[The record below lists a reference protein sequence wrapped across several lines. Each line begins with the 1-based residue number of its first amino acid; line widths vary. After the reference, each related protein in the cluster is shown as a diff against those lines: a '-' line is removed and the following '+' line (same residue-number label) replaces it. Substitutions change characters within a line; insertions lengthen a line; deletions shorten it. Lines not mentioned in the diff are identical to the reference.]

1 VTCEPSAP
9 TAPLGR
15 PDLAATA
22 PGLRPESAGAPAL
35 AELTTLRVGGPAD
48 RYVEAHSEE
57 ELVATVRA
65 ADEAG
70 EPLLVLGGG
79 SNLLVGDEGFG
90 GVVVRDLRQG
100 VTVDAQDSCGGASF
114 HAPAGQ
120 DWDALV
126 ARAVAE
132 EWVGVEALSGIPGTV
147 GAAPVQNIGAYGQEV
162 AGVISTVR
170 VWDRA
175 RSRVRTLALGELGFG
190 YRTSVLKRS
199 MHADLPERGDGE
211 ADGPWYPSPR
221 YVVLDVGFQSR
232 LGSLSAPVAYPELAR
247 ALGVQV
253 GDRAPSADVRAAVL
267 ALRARK
273 GMLLDGVGPD
283 AGSGV
288 AAAAHPTDPAVTAGG
303 PDHDRW
309 SAGSFFTNP
318 VVPAEQADLLPAE
331 APRYPVRSSTPSRT
345 TGPSL
350 GEIDPALVKTSAAWL
365 IEHAGFTKGFGVHGA
380 SSLASLS
387 TKHTLAL
394 TNRGGANA
402 ADVVE
407 LARAVRDGVLDAFG
421 IELVPEPVLVGV
433 AL

>member
-1 VTCEPSAP
+1 MD
-9 TAPLGR
+9 R
-15 PDLAATA
+15 DLPEIVGTA
-22 PGLRPESAGAPAL
+22 PGLRPEAVGTPSL

-48 RYVEAHSEE
+48 RYVEAHSEA
-57 ELVATVRA
+57 ELLEIVRA

-70 EPLLVLGGG
+70 DPLLVVGGG

-90 GVVVRDLRQG
+90 GVVVRDLRRG
-100 VTVDAQDSCGGASF
+100 ITVDAEDSCGGASF

-120 DWDALV
+120 DWDELV

-147 GAAPVQNIGAYGQEV
+147 GAAPVQNIGAYGQDV
-162 AGVISTVR
+162 AGVVSTVR

-175 RSRVRTLALGELGFG
+175 RSRVRTLALGELAFG
-190 YRTSVLKRS
+190 YRTSLLKRS
-199 MHADLPERGDGE
+199 MHVDAGAGFDD
-211 ADGPWYPSPR
+211 DGPWYPSPR
-221 YVVLDVGFQSR
+221 YVVLDVGFQAR
-232 LGSLSAPVAYPELAR
+232 LGSSSAPVAYPELAR
-247 ALGVQV
+247 TLGVQV

-267 ALRARK
+267 SLRARK
-273 GMLLDGVGPD
+273 GMLLDGAGPD
-283 AGSGV
+283 V
-288 AAAAHPTDPAVTAGG
+288 DPAAG

-331 APRYPVRSSTPSRT
+331 APRYPVRTATPTRT

-350 GEIDPALVKTSAAWL
+350 GEIDPTLVKTSAAWL
-365 IEHAGFTKGFGVHGA
+365 IEHAGFTKGFGVHGP
-380 SSLASLS
+380 SSLARLS

-394 TNRGGANA
+394 TNRGGASA
-402 ADVVE
+402 EDVVE
-407 LARAVRDGVLDAFG
+407 LARAVRDGVVEAFG
-421 IELVPEPVLVGV
+421 VELVPEPVLVGV

>member
-1 VTCEPSAP
+1 MD
-9 TAPLGR
+9 R
-15 PDLAATA
+15 DLPEIVGTA
-22 PGLRPESAGAPAL
+22 PGLRPEAVGTPSL

-48 RYVEAHSEE
+48 RYLEAHSEA
-57 ELVATVRA
+57 ELLEIVRA

-70 EPLLVLGGG
+70 EPLLVVGGG

-90 GVVVRDLRQG
+90 GVVVRDLRRG
-100 VTVDAQDSCGGASF
+100 ITVDAEDSCGGASF

-120 DWDALV
+120 DWDELV

-147 GAAPVQNIGAYGQEV
+147 GAAPVQNIGAYGQDV

-175 RSRVRTLALGELGFG
+175 RSRVRTLALGELAFG
-190 YRTSVLKRS
+190 YRTSLLKRS
-199 MHADLPERGDGE
+199 MHVDADAGSDD
-211 ADGPWYPSPR
+211 DGPWYPSPR
-221 YVVLDVGFQSR
+221 YVVLDVGFQAR

-247 ALGVQV
+247 TLDVEV

-283 AGSGV
+283 V
-288 AAAAHPTDPAVTAGG
+288 DPAAG

-331 APRYPVRSSTPSRT
+331 APRYPVRTATPTRT

-350 GEIDPALVKTSAAWL
+350 GEIDPTLVKTSAAWL
-365 IEHAGFTKGFGVHGA
+365 IEHAGFTKGFGVHGP
-380 SSLASLS
+380 SSLARLS

-394 TNRGGANA
+394 TNRGGASA
-402 ADVVE
+402 EDVVE
-407 LARAVRDGVLDAFG
+407 LARAVRDGVVEAFG
-421 IELVPEPVLVGV
+421 VELVPEPVLVGV

>member
-1 VTCEPSAP
+1 MTCEPAAP
-9 TAPLGR
+9 RVVDPATAT
-15 PDLAATA
+15 ATA
-22 PGLRPESAGAPAL
+22 PGLRPDSVGDPTL

-48 RYVEAHSEE
+48 RYVEVHDEA
-57 ELVATVRA
+57 ELIATVRA
-65 ADEAG
+65 ADDAG

-79 SNLLVGDEGFG
+79 SNLLVADEGFG

-114 HAPAGQ
+114 TAPAGQ

-162 AGVISTVR
+162 AGVVSTVR
-170 VWDRA
+170 VWDRV
-175 RSRVRTLALGELGFG
+175 RGRVRTLALGELGFG

-199 MHADLPERGDGE
+199 MHVGAAGDAGADGD
-211 ADGPWYPSPR
+211 ASGPWYPSPR
-221 YVVLDVGFQSR
+221 WVVLEVGFQTR

-247 ALGVQV
+247 RLGVEV
-253 GDRAPSADVRAAVL
+253 GERAPMADVRDAVL
-267 ALRARK
+267 ALRAGK
-273 GMLLDGVGPD
+273 GMLLD
-283 AGSGV
+283 A
-288 AAAAHPTDPAVTAGG
+288 DPAA

-318 VVPAEQADLLPAE
+318 VVPADQADLLPAE
-331 APRYPVRSSTPSRT
+331 APRYPVRSATPSRT

-365 IEHAGFTKGFGVHGA
+365 IEHAGFGKGFGVHGA
-380 SSLASLS
+380 SSPATLS
-387 TKHTLAL
+387 TRHTLAL
-394 TNRGGANA
+394 TNRGGASA
-402 ADVVE
+402 ADVLE

-421 IELVPEPVLVGV
+421 VELVPEPVLVG
-433 AL
+433 ASL

>member
-1 VTCEPSAP
+1 MPEIV
-9 TAPLGR
+9 G
-15 PDLAATA
+15 TA
-22 PGLRPESAGAPAL
+22 PGLRPEAVGTPSL

-48 RYVEAHSEE
+48 RYVEAHSEA
-57 ELVATVRA
+57 ELVEIVRA

-70 EPLLVLGGG
+70 EPLLVIGGG

-90 GVVVRDLRQG
+90 GVVVRDLRRG
-100 VTVDAQDSCGGASF
+100 ITVDAEDSCGGASF

-120 DWDALV
+120 DWDELV

-147 GAAPVQNIGAYGQEV
+147 GAAPVQNIGAYGQDV
-162 AGVISTVR
+162 AGVVSTVR

-175 RSRVRTLALGELGFG
+175 RSRVRTLALGELAFG
-190 YRTSVLKRS
+190 YRTSLLKRS
-199 MHADLPERGDGE
+199 MHVDAGAGSDD
-211 ADGPWYPSPR
+211 DGPWYPSPR
-221 YVVLDVGFQSR
+221 YVVLDVGFQAR

-247 ALGVQV
+247 TLGVQV

-283 AGSGV
+283 V
-288 AAAAHPTDPAVTAGG
+288 DPAAG

-331 APRYPVRSSTPSRT
+331 APRYPVRTATPTRT

-350 GEIDPALVKTSAAWL
+350 GEIDPTLVKTSAAWL
-365 IEHAGFTKGFGVHGA
+365 IEHAGFTKGFGVHGP
-380 SSLASLS
+380 SSLARLS

-394 TNRGGANA
+394 TNRGGASA
-402 ADVVE
+402 EDVVE
-407 LARAVRDGVLDAFG
+407 LARAVRDGVVEAFG
-421 IELVPEPVLVGV
+421 VELVPEPVLVGV

>member
-1 VTCEPSAP
+1 MD
-9 TAPLGR
+9 R
-15 PDLAATA
+15 DLPEIVGTA
-22 PGLRPESAGAPAL
+22 PGLRPEAVGTPSL

-48 RYVEAHSEE
+48 RYLEAHSEA
-57 ELVATVRA
+57 ELLEIVRA

-70 EPLLVLGGG
+70 EPLLVVGGG

-90 GVVVRDLRQG
+90 GVVVRDLRRG
-100 VTVDAQDSCGGASF
+100 ITVDAEDSCGGASF

-120 DWDALV
+120 DWDELV

-147 GAAPVQNIGAYGQEV
+147 GAAPVQNIGAYGQDV

-175 RSRVRTLALGELGFG
+175 RSRVRTLALGELAFG
-190 YRTSVLKRS
+190 YRTSLLKRS
-199 MHADLPERGDGE
+199 MHVDAGAGSDD
-211 ADGPWYPSPR
+211 DGPWYPSPR
-221 YVVLDVGFQSR
+221 YVVLDVGFQAR

-247 ALGVQV
+247 ALDVQV

-283 AGSGV
+283 V
-288 AAAAHPTDPAVTAGG
+288 DPAAG

-331 APRYPVRSSTPSRT
+331 APRYPVRTATPSRT

-350 GEIDPALVKTSAAWL
+350 GEIDPTLVKTSAAWL
-365 IEHAGFTKGFGVHGA
+365 IEHAGFTKGFGVHGP
-380 SSLASLS
+380 SSLARLS

-394 TNRGGANA
+394 TNRGGASA
-402 ADVVE
+402 EDVVE
-407 LARAVRDGVLDAFG
+407 LARAVRDGVVEAFG
-421 IELVPEPVLVGV
+421 VELVPEPVLVGV

>member
-1 VTCEPSAP
+1 M
-9 TAPLGR
+9 
-15 PDLAATA
+15 
-22 PGLRPESAGAPAL
+22 RPEAVGTPSL

-48 RYVEAHSEE
+48 RYVEAHSEA
-57 ELVATVRA
+57 ELLEIVRA

-70 EPLLVLGGG
+70 EPLLVVGGG

-90 GVVVRDLRQG
+90 GVVVRDLRRG
-100 VTVDAQDSCGGASF
+100 ITVDAEDSCGGASF

-120 DWDALV
+120 DWDELV

-147 GAAPVQNIGAYGQEV
+147 GAAPVQNIGAYGQDV
-162 AGVISTVR
+162 AGVVSTVR

-175 RSRVRTLALGELGFG
+175 RSRVRTLALGELAFG
-190 YRTSVLKRS
+190 YRTSLLKRS
-199 MHADLPERGDGE
+199 MHVDAGAGSDD
-211 ADGPWYPSPR
+211 DGPWYPSPR
-221 YVVLDVGFQSR
+221 YVVLDVGFQAR

-247 ALGVQV
+247 TLGVQV

-267 ALRARK
+267 SLRARK

-283 AGSGV
+283 V
-288 AAAAHPTDPAVTAGG
+288 DPAAG

-331 APRYPVRSSTPSRT
+331 APRYPVRTATPTRT

-350 GEIDPALVKTSAAWL
+350 GEIDPTLVKTSAAWL
-365 IEHAGFTKGFGVHGA
+365 IEHAGFTKGFGVHGP
-380 SSLASLS
+380 SSLARLS

-394 TNRGGANA
+394 TNRGGASA
-402 ADVVE
+402 EDVVE
-407 LARAVRDGVLDAFG
+407 LARAVRDGVVEAFG
-421 IELVPEPVLVGV
+421 VELVPEPVLVGV

>member
-1 VTCEPSAP
+1 VD
-9 TAPLGR
+9 R
-15 PDLAATA
+15 DLPEIVGTA
-22 PGLRPESAGAPAL
+22 PGLRPEAVGTPSL

-48 RYVEAHSEE
+48 RYLEAHSEA
-57 ELVATVRA
+57 ELLEIVRA

-70 EPLLVLGGG
+70 EPLLVVGGG

-90 GVVVRDLRQG
+90 GVVVRDLRRG
-100 VTVDAQDSCGGASF
+100 ITVDAEDSCGGASF

-120 DWDALV
+120 DWDELV

-147 GAAPVQNIGAYGQEV
+147 GAAPVQNIGAYGQDV

-175 RSRVRTLALGELGFG
+175 RSRVRTLALGELAFG
-190 YRTSVLKRS
+190 YRTSLLKRS
-199 MHADLPERGDGE
+199 MHVDVGAGSDD
-211 ADGPWYPSPR
+211 DGPWYPSPR
-221 YVVLDVGFQSR
+221 YVVLDVGFQAR

-247 ALGVQV
+247 TLDVQV

-273 GMLLDGVGPD
+273 GMLLDGLGPD
-283 AGSGV
+283 V
-288 AAAAHPTDPAVTAGG
+288 DPAAG

-331 APRYPVRSSTPSRT
+331 APRYPVRTATPTRT

-350 GEIDPALVKTSAAWL
+350 GEIDPTLVKTSAAWL
-365 IEHAGFTKGFGVHGA
+365 IEHAGFTKGFGVHGP
-380 SSLASLS
+380 SSLARLS

-394 TNRGGANA
+394 TNRGGASA
-402 ADVVE
+402 EDVVE
-407 LARAVRDGVLDAFG
+407 LARAVRDGVVEAFG
-421 IELVPEPVLVGV
+421 VELVPEPVLVGV

>member
-1 VTCEPSAP
+1 MPEIV
-9 TAPLGR
+9 G
-15 PDLAATA
+15 TA
-22 PGLRPESAGAPAL
+22 PGLRPEAVGTPSL

-48 RYVEAHSEE
+48 RYVEAHSEA
-57 ELVATVRA
+57 ELLEIVRA

-70 EPLLVLGGG
+70 EPLLVVGGG

-90 GVVVRDLRQG
+90 GVVVRDLRRG
-100 VTVDAQDSCGGASF
+100 ITVDAEDSCGGASF

-120 DWDALV
+120 DWDELV

-147 GAAPVQNIGAYGQEV
+147 GAAPVQNIGAYGQDV
-162 AGVISTVR
+162 AGVVSTVR

-175 RSRVRTLALGELGFG
+175 RSRVRTLALGELAFG
-190 YRTSVLKRS
+190 YRTSLLKRS
-199 MHADLPERGDGE
+199 MHVDAGAGSDD
-211 ADGPWYPSPR
+211 DGPWYPSPR
-221 YVVLDVGFQSR
+221 YVVLDVGFQAR

-247 ALGVQV
+247 TLGVQV

-273 GMLLDGVGPD
+273 GMLLDGAGPD
-283 AGSGV
+283 V
-288 AAAAHPTDPAVTAGG
+288 DPAAG

-331 APRYPVRSSTPSRT
+331 APRYPVRTATPTRT

-350 GEIDPALVKTSAAWL
+350 GEIDPTLVKTSAAWL
-365 IEHAGFTKGFGVHGA
+365 IEHAGFTKGFGVHGP
-380 SSLASLS
+380 SSLARLS

-394 TNRGGANA
+394 TNRGGASA
-402 ADVVE
+402 EDVVE
-407 LARAVRDGVLDAFG
+407 LARAVRDGVVEAFG
-421 IELVPEPVLVGV
+421 VELVPEPVLVGV

>member
-1 VTCEPSAP
+1 MPEIV
-9 TAPLGR
+9 G
-15 PDLAATA
+15 TA
-22 PGLRPESAGAPAL
+22 PGLRPEAVGTPSL

-48 RYVEAHSEE
+48 RYVEAHSEA
-57 ELVATVRA
+57 ELLEIVRA

-70 EPLLVLGGG
+70 EPLLVVGGG

-90 GVVVRDLRQG
+90 GVVVRDLRRG
-100 VTVDAQDSCGGASF
+100 ITVDAEDSCGGASF

-120 DWDALV
+120 DWDELV

-147 GAAPVQNIGAYGQEV
+147 GAAPVQNIGAYGQDV
-162 AGVISTVR
+162 AGVVSTVR

-175 RSRVRTLALGELGFG
+175 RSRVRTLALGELAFG
-190 YRTSVLKRS
+190 YRTSLLKRS
-199 MHADLPERGDGE
+199 MHVDAGAGSDD
-211 ADGPWYPSPR
+211 DGPWYPSPR
-221 YVVLDVGFQSR
+221 YVVLDVGFQAR

-247 ALGVQV
+247 TLGVQV

-283 AGSGV
+283 V
-288 AAAAHPTDPAVTAGG
+288 DPAAG

-331 APRYPVRSSTPSRT
+331 APRYPVRTATPTRT

-350 GEIDPALVKTSAAWL
+350 GEIDPTLVKTSAAWL
-365 IEHAGFTKGFGVHGA
+365 IEHAGFTKGFGVHGP
-380 SSLASLS
+380 SSLARLS

-394 TNRGGANA
+394 TNRGGASA
-402 ADVVE
+402 EDVVE
-407 LARAVRDGVLDAFG
+407 LARAVRDGVVEAFG
-421 IELVPEPVLVGV
+421 VELVPEPVLVGV

>member
-1 VTCEPSAP
+1 MD
-9 TAPLGR
+9 R
-15 PDLAATA
+15 DLPEIVGTA
-22 PGLRPESAGAPAL
+22 PGLRPEAVGTPSL

-48 RYVEAHSEE
+48 RYLEAHSEA
-57 ELVATVRA
+57 ELLEIVRA

-70 EPLLVLGGG
+70 EPLLVVGGG

-90 GVVVRDLRQG
+90 GVVVRDLRRG
-100 VTVDAQDSCGGASF
+100 ITVDAEDSCGGASF

-120 DWDALV
+120 DWDELV

-147 GAAPVQNIGAYGQEV
+147 GAAPVQNIGAYGQDV
-162 AGVISTVR
+162 AGVVSTVR

-175 RSRVRTLALGELGFG
+175 RSRVRTLALGELAFG
-190 YRTSVLKRS
+190 YRTSLLKRS
-199 MHADLPERGDGE
+199 MHVDAGAGSDD
-211 ADGPWYPSPR
+211 DGPWYPSPR
-221 YVVLDVGFQSR
+221 YVVLDVGFQAR

-247 ALGVQV
+247 TLGVQV

-283 AGSGV
+283 V
-288 AAAAHPTDPAVTAGG
+288 DPAAG

-331 APRYPVRSSTPSRT
+331 APRYPVRTATPTRT

-350 GEIDPALVKTSAAWL
+350 GEIDPTLVKTSAAWL
-365 IEHAGFTKGFGVHGA
+365 IEHAGFTKGVGVRGP
-380 SSLASLS
+380 SSLAGLS

-394 TNRGGANA
+394 TNRGGASA
-402 ADVVE
+402 EDVVE
-407 LARAVRDGVLDAFG
+407 LARAVRDGVVEAFG
-421 IELVPEPVLVGV
+421 VELVPEPVLVGV

>member
-1 VTCEPSAP
+1 MD
-9 TAPLGR
+9 R
-15 PDLAATA
+15 DLPEIVGTA
-22 PGLRPESAGAPAL
+22 PGLRPEAVGTPSL

-48 RYVEAHSEE
+48 RYLEAHSEA
-57 ELVATVRA
+57 ELLEIVRA

-70 EPLLVLGGG
+70 EPLLVVGGG

-90 GVVVRDLRQG
+90 GVVVRDLRRG
-100 VTVDAQDSCGGASF
+100 ITVDAEDSCGGASF

-120 DWDALV
+120 DWDELV

-147 GAAPVQNIGAYGQEV
+147 GAAPVQNIGAYGQDV

-175 RSRVRTLALGELGFG
+175 RSRVRTLALGELAFG
-190 YRTSVLKRS
+190 YRTSLLKRS
-199 MHADLPERGDGE
+199 MHVDAGAGSDD
-211 ADGPWYPSPR
+211 DGPWYPSPR
-221 YVVLDVGFQSR
+221 YVVLDVGFQAR

-247 ALGVQV
+247 TLDVEV

-283 AGSGV
+283 V
-288 AAAAHPTDPAVTAGG
+288 DPAAG

-331 APRYPVRSSTPSRT
+331 APRYPVRTATPTRT

-350 GEIDPALVKTSAAWL
+350 GEIDPTLVKTSAAWL
-365 IEHAGFTKGFGVHGA
+365 IEHAGFTKGFGVHGP
-380 SSLASLS
+380 SSLARLS

-394 TNRGGANA
+394 TNRGGASA
-402 ADVVE
+402 EDVVE
-407 LARAVRDGVLDAFG
+407 LARAVRDGVVEAFG
-421 IELVPEPVLVGV
+421 VELVPEPVLVGV

>member
-1 VTCEPSAP
+1 MD
-9 TAPLGR
+9 R
-15 PDLAATA
+15 DLPEIVGTA
-22 PGLRPESAGAPAL
+22 PGLRPEAVGTPSL

-48 RYVEAHSEE
+48 RYLEAHSEA
-57 ELVATVRA
+57 ELLEIVRA

-70 EPLLVLGGG
+70 EPLLVVGGG

-90 GVVVRDLRQG
+90 GVVVRDLRRG
-100 VTVDAQDSCGGASF
+100 ITVDAEDSCGGASF

-120 DWDALV
+120 DWDELV

-147 GAAPVQNIGAYGQEV
+147 GAAPVQNIGAYGQDV

-175 RSRVRTLALGELGFG
+175 RSRVRTLALGELAFG
-190 YRTSVLKRS
+190 YRTSLLKRS
-199 MHADLPERGDGE
+199 MHVDAGAGSDD
-211 ADGPWYPSPR
+211 DGPWYPSPR
-221 YVVLDVGFQSR
+221 YVVLDVGFQAR

-247 ALGVQV
+247 TLDVQV

-283 AGSGV
+283 V
-288 AAAAHPTDPAVTAGG
+288 DPAAG

-331 APRYPVRSSTPSRT
+331 APRYPVRTATPTRT

-350 GEIDPALVKTSAAWL
+350 GEIDPTLVKTSAAWL
-365 IEHAGFTKGFGVHGA
+365 IEHAGFTKGFGVHGP
-380 SSLASLS
+380 SSLARLS

-394 TNRGGANA
+394 TNRGGASA
-402 ADVVE
+402 EDVVE
-407 LARAVRDGVLDAFG
+407 LARAVRDGVVEVFG
-421 IELVPEPVLVGV
+421 VELVPEPVLVGV

>member
-1 VTCEPSAP
+1 M
-9 TAPLGR
+9 
-15 PDLAATA
+15 
-22 PGLRPESAGAPAL
+22 RPEAVGTPSL

-48 RYVEAHSEE
+48 RYLEAHSEA
-57 ELVATVRA
+57 ELLEIVRA

-70 EPLLVLGGG
+70 EPLLVVGGG

-90 GVVVRDLRQG
+90 GVVVRDLRRG
-100 VTVDAQDSCGGASF
+100 ITVDAEDSCGGASF

-120 DWDALV
+120 DWDELV

-147 GAAPVQNIGAYGQEV
+147 GAAPVQNIGAYGQDV

-175 RSRVRTLALGELGFG
+175 RSRVRTLALGELAFG
-190 YRTSVLKRS
+190 YRTSLLKRS
-199 MHADLPERGDGE
+199 MHVDAGAGSDD
-211 ADGPWYPSPR
+211 DGPWYPSPR
-221 YVVLDVGFQSR
+221 YVVLDVGFQAR

-247 ALGVQV
+247 TLDVQV

-283 AGSGV
+283 V
-288 AAAAHPTDPAVTAGG
+288 DPAAG

-331 APRYPVRSSTPSRT
+331 APRYPVRTATPTRT

-350 GEIDPALVKTSAAWL
+350 GEIDPTLVKTSAAWL
-365 IEHAGFTKGFGVHGA
+365 IEHAGFTKGFGVHGP
-380 SSLASLS
+380 SSLARLS

-394 TNRGGANA
+394 TNRGGASA
-402 ADVVE
+402 EDVVE
-407 LARAVRDGVLDAFG
+407 LARAVRDGVVEAFG
-421 IELVPEPVLVGV
+421 VELVPEPVLVGV

>member
-1 VTCEPSAP
+1 MPEIV
-9 TAPLGR
+9 G
-15 PDLAATA
+15 TA
-22 PGLRPESAGAPAL
+22 PGLRPEAVGTPSL

-48 RYVEAHSEE
+48 RYVEAHSEA
-57 ELVATVRA
+57 ELLEIVRA

-70 EPLLVLGGG
+70 EPLLVIGGG

-90 GVVVRDLRQG
+90 GVVVRDLRRG
-100 VTVDAQDSCGGASF
+100 ITVDAEDSCGGASF

-120 DWDALV
+120 DWDELV

-147 GAAPVQNIGAYGQEV
+147 GAAPVQNIGAYGQDV
-162 AGVISTVR
+162 AGVVSTVR

-175 RSRVRTLALGELGFG
+175 RSRVRTLALGELAFG
-190 YRTSVLKRS
+190 YRTSLLKRS
-199 MHADLPERGDGE
+199 MHVDAGAGSDD
-211 ADGPWYPSPR
+211 DGPWYPSPR
-221 YVVLDVGFQSR
+221 YVVLDVGFQAR

-247 ALGVQV
+247 TLGVQV

-283 AGSGV
+283 V
-288 AAAAHPTDPAVTAGG
+288 DPAAG

-331 APRYPVRSSTPSRT
+331 APRYPVRTATPTRT

-350 GEIDPALVKTSAAWL
+350 GEIDPTLVKTSAAWL
-365 IEHAGFTKGFGVHGA
+365 IEHAGFTKGFGVHGP
-380 SSLASLS
+380 SSLARLS

-394 TNRGGANA
+394 TNRGGASA
-402 ADVVE
+402 EDVVE
-407 LARAVRDGVLDAFG
+407 LARAVRDGVVEAFG
-421 IELVPEPVLVGV
+421 VELVPEPVLVGV

>member
-1 VTCEPSAP
+1 MPEIV
-9 TAPLGR
+9 G
-15 PDLAATA
+15 TA
-22 PGLRPESAGAPAL
+22 PGLRPEAVGTPSL

-48 RYVEAHSEE
+48 RYVEAHSEA
-57 ELVATVRA
+57 ELLEIVRA

-70 EPLLVLGGG
+70 EPLLVIGGG

-90 GVVVRDLRQG
+90 GVVVRDLRRG
-100 VTVDAQDSCGGASF
+100 ITVDAEDSCGGASF

-120 DWDALV
+120 DWDELV

-147 GAAPVQNIGAYGQEV
+147 GAAPVQNIGAYGQDV
-162 AGVISTVR
+162 AGVVSTVR
-170 VWDRA
+170 VWDRE
-175 RSRVRTLALGELGFG
+175 RSRVRTLALGELAFG
-190 YRTSVLKRS
+190 YRTSLLKRS
-199 MHADLPERGDGE
+199 MHVDAGAGSDD
-211 ADGPWYPSPR
+211 DGPWYPSPR
-221 YVVLDVGFQSR
+221 YVVLDVGFQAR

-247 ALGVQV
+247 TLGVQV

-273 GMLLDGVGPD
+273 GMLLDGAGPD
-283 AGSGV
+283 V
-288 AAAAHPTDPAVTAGG
+288 DPAAG

-331 APRYPVRSSTPSRT
+331 APRYPVRTATPTRT

-350 GEIDPALVKTSAAWL
+350 GGIDPTLVKTSAAWL
-365 IEHAGFTKGFGVHGA
+365 IEHAGFTKGFGVHGP
-380 SSLASLS
+380 SSLARLS

-394 TNRGGANA
+394 TNRGGASA
-402 ADVVE
+402 EDVVE
-407 LARAVRDGVLDAFG
+407 LARAVRDGVVEAFG
-421 IELVPEPVLVGV
+421 VELVPEPVLVGV

>member
-1 VTCEPSAP
+1 MPEIV
-9 TAPLGR
+9 G
-15 PDLAATA
+15 TA
-22 PGLRPESAGAPAL
+22 PGLRPEAVGTPSL

-48 RYVEAHSEE
+48 RYVEAHSEA
-57 ELVATVRA
+57 ELLEIVRA

-70 EPLLVLGGG
+70 EPLLVVGGG

-90 GVVVRDLRQG
+90 GVVVRDLRRG
-100 VTVDAQDSCGGASF
+100 ITVDAEDSCGGASF

-120 DWDALV
+120 DWDELV

-147 GAAPVQNIGAYGQEV
+147 GAAPVQNIGAYGQDV
-162 AGVISTVR
+162 AGVVSTVR

-175 RSRVRTLALGELGFG
+175 RSRVRTLALGELAFG
-190 YRTSVLKRS
+190 YRTSLLKRS
-199 MHADLPERGDGE
+199 MHVDAGAGSDD
-211 ADGPWYPSPR
+211 DGPWYPSPR
-221 YVVLDVGFQSR
+221 YVVLDVGFQAR

-247 ALGVQV
+247 TLGVQV

-267 ALRARK
+267 SLRARK

-283 AGSGV
+283 V
-288 AAAAHPTDPAVTAGG
+288 DPAAG

-331 APRYPVRSSTPSRT
+331 APRYPVRTATPTRT

-350 GEIDPALVKTSAAWL
+350 GEIDPTLVKTSAAWL
-365 IEHAGFTKGFGVHGA
+365 IEHAGFTKGFGVHGP
-380 SSLASLS
+380 SSLARLS

-394 TNRGGANA
+394 TNRGGASA
-402 ADVVE
+402 EDVVE
-407 LARAVRDGVLDAFG
+407 LARAVRDGVVEAFG
-421 IELVPEPVLVGV
+421 VELVPEPVLVGV